1 MRGGVLLL
9 ALVAV
14 TATPAVAQWG
24 VGFEISTTHYR
35 GSSRATTDSGG
46 PTTLRPGNATTFG
59 VRLDRAIGRARLGL
73 QASYAHVGLT
83 AAAPDLTLTDNS
95 AGQLF
100 EGQLLVNF
108 QVGGIGSSGAVK
120 LELGPSL
127 HLWKSEDETRSR
139 AGAVAAAAYEWPVAS
154 RLSGAIRIEGIL
166 SKSWFDAGDLPSELE
181 RRVTWRYGVGLG
193 LRYRL
198 TGG

>member
-14 TATPAVAQWG
+14 TSTPAAAQWG
-24 VGFEISTTHYR
+24 VGFEISTTHFR
-35 GSSRATTDSGG
+35 GSSRATTDSSG
-46 PTTLRPGNATTFG
+46 PTTLRPANATTFG
-59 VRLDRAIGRARLGL
+59 VRLDRMIGGGRVRLGL

-95 AGQLF
+95 VGQLF
-100 EGQLLVNF
+100 EAQLLVNF

-127 HLWKSEDETRSR
+127 HLWKSDSETRSR
-139 AGAVAAAAYEWPVAS
+139 AGAVAAAAYEWPVA
-154 RLSGAIRIEGIL
+154 RRFSGAIRIEGIL
-166 SKSWFDAGDLPSELE
+166 SKSWFDLGDLPSELE

-198 TGG
+198 

>member
-14 TATPAVAQWG
+14 TATPAAAQWG
-24 VGFEISTTHYR
+24 VGFEISTTQYR
-35 GSSRATTDSGG
+35 GSSRVATDSSG
-46 PTTLRPGNATTFG
+46 PTTLRPANATTFG
-59 VRLDRAIGRARLGL
+59 LRLDRVIGRARLGL

-127 HLWKSEDETRSR
+127 HLWKSDSETRSR
-139 AGAVAAAAYEWPVAS
+139 AGAVAAAAYEWPVAR

-181 RRVTWRYGVGLG
+181 RRITWRYGIGLG

-198 TGG
+198 SAG

>member
-1 MRGGVLLL
+1 
-9 ALVAV
+9 
-14 TATPAVAQWG
+14 
-24 VGFEISTTHYR
+24 
-35 GSSRATTDSGG
+35 
-46 PTTLRPGNATTFG
+46 
-59 VRLDRAIGRARLGL
+59 
-73 QASYAHVGLT
+73 
-83 AAAPDLTLTDNS
+83 LTLTDNS

-139 AGAVAAAAYEWPVAS
+139 AGAVAAAAYEWPVAR

-198 TGG
+198 IGG

>member
-1 MRGGVLLL
+1 MCGGVLLL

-14 TATPAVAQWG
+14 TTTPAAGQWD

-35 GSSRATTDSGG
+35 GSSRAATDTGG
-46 PTTLRPGNATTFG
+46 PTTIRPGNATAFG
-59 VRLDRAIGRARLGL
+59 VRVDRAIRRVRLAL

-83 AAAPDLTLTDNS
+83 AAAPNLTLTDNS
-95 AGQLF
+95 AGELF

-108 QVGGIGSSGAVK
+108 QVVGIGSSGAIRAEV
-120 LELGPSL
+120 GPSL
-127 HLWKSEDETRSR
+127 HLWKSDDETRSR
-139 AGAVAAAAYEWPVAS
+139 GGVVAAAAYEWPVA
-154 RLSGAIRIEGIL
+154 RRFSGAIRIEGIL
-166 SKSWFDAGDLPSELE
+166 SKSWFDLGDLPSELE

-198 TGG
+198 

>member
-14 TATPAVAQWG
+14 TTTPAAAQWD

-35 GSSRATTDSGG
+35 GSSRAATDTGG
-46 PTTLRPGNATTFG
+46 PTTIRPGNATAFG
-59 VRLDRAIGRARLGL
+59 VRVDRAIRRVRLAL

-83 AAAPDLTLTDNS
+83 AAAPNLTLTDNS
-95 AGQLF
+95 AGELF

-108 QVGGIGSSGAVK
+108 QVVGIGSSGAIRAEV
-120 LELGPSL
+120 GPSL

-139 AGAVAAAAYEWPVAS
+139 GGGVAAAAYEWPVA
-154 RLSGAIRIEGIL
+154 RRFSGAIRIEGIL
-166 SKSWFDAGDLPSELE
+166 SKSWFDPGDLPSELE

-198 TGG
+198 